1 MKLNYSILV
10 SSTDSYSDCWIPF
23 FTLFKKYWPNYKG
36 RIFLSTETKDFSFPG
51 LDITCTRVARFTG
64 NTNTPH
70 GSRLLEAF
78 KQIDTDIVVYLH
90 EDMFLDHYVPE
101 QTVQRLVD
109 TMLEHQMSYIG
120 LVESGNQGPFH
131 PSVFPDLWEVDH
143 TDNYLFSAMASM
155 WNIRRMARYFRR
167 HENPWQT
174 EFYVNRR
181 VKGTNELFYT
191 INRDIYSYPTC
202 AIIPFNPVTGIY
214 RGKWHKDAVVDLFT
228 AEGIQIDYSLRG
240 FYMPGTE
247 DDEEP
252 PKEISFKKLVSVI
265 KSRI

>member
-1 MKLNYSILV
+1 
-10 SSTDSYSDCWIPF
+10 
-23 FTLFKKYWPNYKG
+23 
-36 RIFLSTETKDFSFPG
+36 
-51 LDITCTRVARFTG
+51 
-64 NTNTPH
+64 
-70 GSRLLEAF
+70 LLEAF

-252 PKEISFKKLVSVI
+252 PKEISFKKLVSII